1 MSPTAYAPAQHRTL
15 ARPVLA
21 RLRAG
26 DTTDE
31 AAAALGLDPGLVDAT
46 VAQLVRL
53 GLVQVAGPPRA
64 GGACSGCPGTPGTR
78 GALGAP
84 GTPGTPGAL
93 GAPGTPG
100 AAPVAGRRLPSA
112 CTGCPLAPRS
122 R

>member
-1 MSPTAYAPAQHRTL
+1 MSTRAHAPARHRDL
-15 ARPVLA
+15 VRPVLA
-21 RLRAG
+21 RIRAG

-31 AAAALGLDPGLVDAT
+31 AAVALGLDPGLVDAT

-64 GGACSGCPGTPGTR
+64 GDPCSGCPGTPGTH
-78 GALGAP
+78 GDAQP
-84 GTPGTPGAL
+84 T
-93 GAPGTPG
+93 
-100 AAPVAGRRLPSA
+100 RRLPSA

>member
-1 MSPTAYAPAQHRTL
+1 MSATTHAPARHRAL

-31 AAAALGLDPGLVDAT
+31 AAAVLGLDPGLVDAT

-53 GLVQVAGPPRA
+53 GLVQVAGPPRT
-64 GGACSGCPGTPGTR
+64 GSACSGCPG
-78 GALGAP
+78 AP
-84 GTPGTPGAL
+84 D
-93 GAPGTPG
+93 
-100 AAPVAGRRLPSA
+100 APVALPPGGPPVPTRRLPSA